1 LILRLLRVSRRR
13 QANSSKKTLRS
24 TKLRSRSR
32 SRRHLTTREVDE
44 EVTMDIETVETIDV
58 EDMGDIE
65 GIGTIEEEGVD
76 TTDVLPSKH
85 VSSVHVKDTQTISRE
100 KLYISLLNLIW

>member
-1 LILRLLRVSRRR
+1 MSRRR
-13 QANSSKKTLRS
+13 RANSLKKISRS
-24 TKLRSRSR
+24 TKLRWRSR
-32 SRRHLTTREVDE
+32 SRRPLTTREVDE
-44 EVTMDIETVETIDV
+44 EVTTDIETVETIDV

-85 VSSVHVKDTQTISRE
+85 VSSAHVKDTQPLSRE
-100 KLYISLLNLIW
+100 KLYTSLLNLIW